1 MLMQRMRMMLS
12 GFSSIFNFRN
22 DHTRGR
28 TLFLI
33 AQTILVTVANIFISG
48 TFYNGFLSMY
58 DISISG
64 VAILNYVPYIG
75 AAFSIFSPCILQYF
89 KRRKPIILLSYFLH
103 YLLLVAATTLM
114 PRFVFDPAIRLK
126 WLVGLT
132 IAANL
137 IIAPFTPAF
146 AAWTVDF
153 YPDSTEERSRFLQYH
168 QIISSILTL
177 VMILVSSM
185 LTDALTGSPSQ
196 ETFLLTL
203 RWIAFALA
211 SINILIQLF
220 IIEPNIKQQEP
231 VHLWQVLRK
240 PLANKKFL
248 KLSLLYFFWALGSG
262 ANSTWYYHLQNH
274 LHFSYTFINI
284 CYTWMSAICTIIFVA
299 PWRKV
304 LTRYS
309 WVKTW
314 GLATLLLP
322 LADIALF
329 FLTSDGALLLL
340 IVSFVH
346 FLASASM
353 GLAQS
358 NFIYMNLDPGEDYSP
373 YIAFHT
379 LGSSLFTLMG
389 CMFAAWLTGLTG
401 DTPLFWHGMEIYS
414 LQFGW
419 FIRAACALI
428 CGLIAVIKWKSFTS
442 EDEIQRVAH

>member
-1 MLMQRMRMMLS
+1 MMLQHIRMMFS

-22 DHTRGR
+22 DYTRGR

-89 KRRKPIILLSYFLH
+89 KHRKPMILLSY
-103 YLLLVAATTLM
+103 LLYYSLLIAANTLM
-114 PRFVFDPAIRLK
+114 PLFVLDPDARLQ

-137 IIAPFTPAF
+137 IVAPFSPALST
-146 AAWTVDF
+146 WMVSF
-153 YPDSTEERSRFLQYH
+153 YPETTEERSRFLQYQ
-168 QIISSILTL
+168 QIISSMLTL

-185 LTDALTGSPSQ
+185 LTDALSGSSSQ

-211 SINILIQLF
+211 LINILIQLF
-220 IIEPNIKQQEP
+220 IIEPTIKQQERI
-231 VHLWQVLRK
+231 HLWQVLRK

-262 ANSTWYYHLQNH
+262 VNSTWYYHLQNH

-284 CYTWMSAICTIIFVA
+284 CYTWMSAICTILFVA

-329 FLTSDGALLLL
+329 FLTSDGAALLL
-340 IVSFVH
+340 IVSFIH
-346 FLASASM
+346 FLASAGM
-353 GLAQS
+353 VLGQS

-379 LGSSLFTLMG
+379 LGSSLFTLIG
-389 CMFAAWLTGLTG
+389 YMFAAWLTGLTG
-401 DTPLFWHGMEIYS
+401 DTPILWHGMEIYS

-428 CGLIAVIKWKSFTS
+428 CGLIAVMKWKSFTS
-442 EDEIQRVAH
+442 EDEIRRVTL